1 MKKKTGEVEDIGEMA
16 PLDCQELSTALRHF
30 ADAAERLN
38 VALSNDGI
46 EKGKREDHDNSM
58 IEPWYLLTT
67 VQHREHE

>member
-1 MKKKTGEVEDIGEMA
+1 MKKKNSEVEDIGEVA

-46 EKGKREDHDNSM
+46 EKGKREDHDKAVMEQWVTMN
-58 IEPWYLLTT
+58 TT
-67 VQHREHE
+67 QLQENE